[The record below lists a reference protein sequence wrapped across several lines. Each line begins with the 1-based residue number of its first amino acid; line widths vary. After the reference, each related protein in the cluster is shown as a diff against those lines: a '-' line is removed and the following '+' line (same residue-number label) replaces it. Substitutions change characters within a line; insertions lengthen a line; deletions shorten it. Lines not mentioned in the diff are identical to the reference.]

1 MSIVKQDYGT
11 EGGVTSYIG
20 MIIHSTTLDTEDKVK
35 QIYGGD
41 TWTKIE
47 GMFLLGQSSSYPINS
62 TGGEATH
69 TLTSNEMPNHTHANK
84 VNIQFHPQKD
94 PNNVYGSAWAV
105 DASTSNLNYSMTSTG
120 GSQAHNNMPPYKS
133 VYIWERTA

>member
-1 MSIVKQDYGT
+1 
-11 EGGVTSYIG
+11 

-35 QIYGGD
+35 QVYGGD

-69 TLTSNEMPNHTHANK
+69 TLTGNEMPNHTHANK
-84 VNIQFHPQKD
+84 VNTQFHPQKD
-94 PNNVYGSAWAV
+94 PSNTYGSAWAV
-105 DASTSNLNYSMTSTG
+105 DGATNNLNYSMTYAG
-120 GSQAHNNMPPYKS
+120 GGAAHNNMPPYKA